1 MSRDRC
7 RIQSDPDA
15 TRPER
20 EPHLTVR
27 TKYIGKRKG
36 TLSGDF
42 EIQDA
47 RVKRHARV
55 LRMRIV
61 REKVVVLDSSLRE
74 FASASFWKDA
84 GAERAAACGRRMRF
98 ALAVTFRRTPKV
110 ILGCAV
116 GVRRL
121 T

>member
-61 REKVVVLDSSLRE
+61 REKLVLLDNSLRE
-74 FASASFWKDA
+74 CARGSFRKNA
-84 GAERAAACGRRMRF
+84 GAKRSAACGRRMRF
-98 ALAVTFRRTPKV
+98 ALAVTFRRAAKL
-110 ILGCAV
+110 ILGCTV